1 MKTFN
6 EYMIDESVGFVVL
19 SRVNGDMWKINKVF
33 ADKKEADSA
42 KKSIWVKSGKMSD
55 KAIVPLSVAKRNKWK
70 PNGIVTWNGRGAV

>member
-6 EYMIDESVGFVVL
+6 EYQLDEMKGFVVL
-19 SRVNGDMWKINKVF
+19 SRVNGDMWKINKMV
-33 ADKKEADSA
+33 ADKKEAQSA

-70 PNGIVTWNGRGAV
+70 PNGIVTWNGKGAV